1 MPRGCPPC
9 CGQGKRTDKMTELK
23 VIKPGM
29 RETTACCGPVQGTLQ
44 ERDEVAGKTCPPL
57 SGKERPA
64 WVTGILR
71 AGTGAIPIVSTDL
84 SRSDYWEH
92 VKCRTTAFRNEY
104 TVTPGLYGVGAPD
117 KASDVFVSANYKLSF
132 DALRKALKGLNAWI
146 LALDTK
152 GINVW
157 CAAGKGTF
165 GTDELIRRITL
176 TKLDRFVDHRRIIV
190 PQLGAPGIIA
200 HEVKKS
206 SGFKVCYGPV
216 RAEDIHAYI
225 TAGYQATREMR
236 TVTFPLIDRLIL
248 TPMEINPAM
257 KKYYPWYALII
268 LAIFGLQPEG
278 IIFRD
283 AISGGLPFLLLG
295 LISVLAGALLTP
307 VLLPF
312 IPFRSFAVKGWITGM
327 LAVFLS
333 ISFIPVFRY
342 LNTLLFIVSYL
353 FVPLASSF
361 IALQFTGS
369 STFTGMSGVKKE
381 LKISIPLYISG
392 VVVSLSLLLVYK
404 LGEWRIL

>member
-1 MPRGCPPC
+1 MDWSL
-9 CGQGKRTDKMTELK
+9 QESKLMTKLK
-23 VIKPGM
+23 LLKPGAK
-29 RETTACCGPVQGTLQ
+29 ETTSCCVPGPGALQG
-44 ERDEVAGKTCPPL
+44 RDEVACTTSPPL
-57 SGKERPA
+57 SKKERPA
-64 WVTGILR
+64 WVSGLLR
-71 AGTGAIPIVSTDL
+71 TDIGAIPVVSTDL
-84 SRSDYWEH
+84 SRSDYWQH
-92 VKCRTTAFRNEY
+92 VKCRISAFRNNF
-104 TVTPGLYGVGAPD
+104 TVDPGLYAVGAPD
-117 KASDVFVSANYKLSF
+117 KTSDVFVSANYKLSF
-132 DALRKALKGLNAWI
+132 DILRKALQGLNAWVI
-146 LALDTK
+146 VLDTK

-165 GTDELIRRITL
+165 GTDELVQRISITE
-176 TKLDRFVDHRRIIV
+176 LDRFVDHRRIIV

-225 TAGYQATREMR
+225 SAGYQATREMR

-257 KKYYPWYALII
+257 KKYYPWYAVII
-268 LAIFGLQPEG
+268 LSIFGLQPGG
-278 IIFRD
+278 IFFRE
-283 AISGGLPFLLLG
+283 ALAGGLPFLLLG
-295 LISVLAGALLTP
+295 LISIITGALVTP

-312 IPFRSFAVKGWITGM
+312 IPFRSFAAKGWIIGM

-333 ISFIPVFRY
+333 ITFIPVFRY
-342 LNTLLFIVSYL
+342 LNMLLFIAAFL
-353 FVPLASSF
+353 FFPLASSY

-392 VVVSLSLLLVYK
+392 LAVSLILLIVYK